1 MSTTDIFRIT
11 APAAE
16 DFAAF
21 HAEGYVAFPAV
32 LSDAG
37 LAGLTDEILRHEAVA
52 AYLEKS
58 AAEPDRLRLS
68 YRNWDDKDFWSD
80 QLIDAPL
87 VKALL
92 QGLDSEGFHFCH
104 STLSL
109 SLPGAAGIDFHQDH
123 HHWKHDN
130 PINIAE
136 RQRWYI
142 QMLYYP
148 NGFRRSDASLA
159 LIPGSQRIG
168 ETPDLTPA
176 KLLSGEC
183 DEEAGRPLKEHALEL
198 PAGSMVFLNA
208 RCFHAVAAKPVDS
221 PQQYRLFAN
230 YIFKEVGPPHRCTQP
245 IPPQWLEGA
254 NSYRK
259 SLFERPAYTPEIW
272 PLTQK

>member
-32 LSDAG
+32 LRDAG

-68 YRNWDDKDFWSD
+68 YRNCDDKDFWSD

-148 NGFRRSDASLA
+148 NGFRRGDASLA

-208 RCFHAVAAKPVDS
+208 RCFHTVAAKPVDS

-245 IPPQWLEGA
+245 IPPWWLEGA
-254 NSYRK
+254 NAYRK
-259 SLFERPAYTPEIW
+259 SLFERPAYAPEIW
-272 PLTQK
+272 PLNQK

>member
-1 MSTTDIFRIT
+1 M
-11 APAAE
+11 
-16 DFAAF
+16 
-21 HAEGYVAFPAV
+21 
-32 LSDAG
+32 
-37 LAGLTDEILRHEAVA
+37 
-52 AYLEKS
+52 
-58 AAEPDRLRLS
+58 
-68 YRNWDDKDFWSD
+68 
-80 QLIDAPL
+80 
-87 VKALL
+87 
-92 QGLDSEGFHFCH
+92 
-104 STLSL
+104 

-183 DEEAGRPLKEHALEL
+183 DAEAGRPLKERALEL

-208 RCFHAVAAKPVDS
+208 RCFHTVAAKPVDS

-230 YIFKEVGPPHRCTQP
+230 YIFKEVGPPRRCTQP
-245 IPPQWLEGA
+245 IPPGGWRGQMPIEKA
-254 NSYRK
+254 CSSAPPMRPK
-259 SLFERPAYTPEIW
+259 SGP
-272 PLTQK
+272 